1 MSANDASVAL
11 AEHIYG
17 SEDSF
22 ILAMNGRA
30 AQRGMKNANYVNT
43 TGLDADGHYS
53 SALDVALVT
62 RELLK
67 HPTILE
73 YTTIWMDTCLLY
85 TSRCV

>member
-1 MSANDASVAL
+1 MSVSELLKCLVVVSANDASVAL

-22 ILAMNGRA
+22 ILAMNERA
-30 AQRGMKNANYVNT
+30 AQLGMKNTNYVNT

-73 YTTIWMDTCLLY
+73 YTTI
-85 TSRCV
+85 